1 MHSPIDAPGL
11 WKVGSLTV
19 VVTAVFYGLTLI
31 PIYAPNAAPS
41 PSLWAIIP
49 AALLFALGVITFAF
63 TAHLEKDTKRMNM
76 DRAEVLADKIRFA
89 DVRTP
94 KEGDDA

>member
-1 MHSPIDAPGL
+1 MRTPIDAPGL

-31 PIYAPNAAPS
+31 PIYAPKDAPE

-49 AALLFALGVITFAF
+49 AAFLFALGVMAFAF
-63 TAHLEKDTKRMNM
+63 TTHLERDVRRMNM

-94 KEGDDA
+94 KDGEGS